1 MPELTDDGRPQ
12 SLTAV
17 LVVPPPVVLDGGP
30 EFFKRG
36 CPEARSGGQS
46 QDAVHV
52 RPRDRGGCLWCWVRR
67 LWCLAL
73 GGHEGLGCLPGTA
86 GKPEHVSWDAQ
97 AVRDAF
103 DDVHVQQLA
112 SPGDHF
118 ADSAGCQFASSGD
131 HRRIDARPYLH
142 QPEDSA
148 EVPYPARMDHLGIGE
163 QPGRQFL
170 RPVGVGHRASSHT
183 ARANW
188 KATRSLAGLPVCM
201 LPRLT
206 IH

>member
-12 SLTAV
+12 SLAAV
-17 LVVPPPVVLDGGP
+17 LVVPSPVVLDGGS
-30 EFFKRG
+30 ERFKCG
-36 CPEARSGGQS
+36 CAEARSRGQS
-46 QDAVHV
+46 QDAVYV
-52 RPRDRGGCLWCWVRR
+52 RPRQRRGVLLFWLRR
-67 LWCLAL
+67 LRCLAL
-73 GGHEGLGCLPGTA
+73 GDHESLGCLPATT
-86 GKPEHVSWDAQ
+86 GKPEHVPWDAQ

-118 ADSAGCQFASSGD
+118 ADSAGCQLTSPGD

-148 EVPYPARMDHLGIGE
+148 EVPYPARVDHLGIGE
-163 QPGRQFL
+163 EPGRQFL

-183 ARANW
+183 ARA
-188 KATRSLAGLPVCM
+188 TQR
-201 LPRLT
+201 R
-206 IH
+206 